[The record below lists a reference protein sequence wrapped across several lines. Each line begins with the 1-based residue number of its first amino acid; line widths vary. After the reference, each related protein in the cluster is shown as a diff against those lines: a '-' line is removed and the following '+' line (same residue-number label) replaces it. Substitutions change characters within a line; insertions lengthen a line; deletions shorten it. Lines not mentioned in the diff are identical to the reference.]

1 MIRAASDEAAR
12 TAPRG
17 RSWPQ
22 GATVLFL
29 QRNSGP
35 VPLKPLLGLCR
46 IIDAINDRIG
56 RIIMWL
62 VLAAVLVSAINAV
75 VRKAFS
81 VSSNAYLELQWYL
94 FAAVFLLGAGYTLLK
109 NEHVRIDFVAGR
121 WTRRTQV
128 WVDVL
133 GILIFL
139 LPLCFWVVA
148 QSWPVFMQ
156 AYVSGEVSS
165 NAGGLIRWPAY
176 LLLPAGF
183 VLLALQAVSELI
195 KRIAWLR
202 GLGPD
207 PAAVVRERS
216 AEERLVD
223 DLRREAERSASK

>member
-1 MIRAASDEAAR
+1 
-12 TAPRG
+12 
-17 RSWPQ
+17 
-22 GATVLFL
+22 
-29 QRNSGP
+29 
-35 VPLKPLLGLCR
+35 LKPLLGLCR
-46 IIDAINDRIG
+46 VIDAINDRIG

-121 WTRRTQV
+121 LTRRTQV

-139 LPLCFWVVA
+139 LPLCVWVVV

-156 AYVSGEVSS
+156 SYVSGEVSS

-183 VLLALQAVSELI
+183 VLLALQAISELI